1 MSSNWLLGTSIAALV
16 AAASLWVG
24 SANAEDAASAGAD
37 GGAQAT
43 ADANAGAQ
51 VQQAES
57 DEVVV
62 TVTGSR
68 VIKSNTKSP
77 TPITSVS
84 VAQMEATTPSDVPD
98 ALNKLPQIIG
108 GRTPRTQGNGS
119 NNNGGNVLAL
129 RNFGASRTLVLFNNH
144 RVAPNNQ
151 DGSVNVDILP
161 QILMKRV
168 DIVTGGASAVYGSDA
183 VSGVINFI
191 VDDKFNGFKYKLDA
205 GISKYGDGQEYQAAA
220 AWGTNLFDGRGHF
233 ETSLR
238 YRHQDEIPIS
248 ARPYGKNGQAWLL
261 TGNGTTAKP
270 FTNTPYARVITQPM
284 TGVVSCGTACTVNG
298 YTFLTAGNLTPLTHG
313 LPTNSGGIESG
324 GDGGYVKFG
333 TFRSGIEMKESFSR
347 FDYDFSD
354 TVHGYAQLSL
364 GQAGNKSDWVNT
376 VVSSSGSGRPKT
388 IFANNPYLSPA
399 TQALVGANIVCGTP
413 EAAGWN
419 CLPSS
424 PPTSVDRVS
433 YDGTVVPG
441 TTPPPPPNVPF
452 LAVPSYIW
460 NKIGGA
466 DAGPQGRVYKT
477 ISDQRDADFEAGL
490 NGTLG
495 GFEWDLYYSNS
506 NSRLTVS
513 NPNNTSNAKYLASL
527 DAVIAP
533 AGTKVN
539 GVDVSGSIVC
549 WVTTQPQYASLY
561 PGCVPTNITDP
572 NGPSVASYEYLRRE
586 THWTLTQTMQD
597 FGGSIG
603 GGLWGFGLPAGE
615 IKANLSFDA
624 RHQTYKMTTNAYP
637 TDFVDCTGLR
647 MCLANG
653 GVTGAPALWVQN
665 TNNPVNARNSVYET
679 ALEFN
684 IPLLKDVP
692 LADDLALDAAGR
704 YTKYSTF
711 KAVES
716 WKLGLDWHLNPT
728 VHIRATQS
736 VDIRA
741 PNLNDLYQ
749 PAGISST
756 GFTDLLTQSVNNTQL
771 QTSGNPNLTPEVA
784 RTATLGIVLTPSFLP
799 NFNISADYYSTV
811 MRNAIT
817 GINYSNTAI
826 QNLCLASAPAY
837 NSNFCSLAV
846 RPITNPSD
854 PNYKTAANF
863 PTKIFNS
870 PLNAANSKISGY
882 DIEAN
887 YTWQMPSI
895 PGRFAIRNLTSIQP
909 TNTTVNIPGTT
920 PQWAFQPRFRQ
931 TTFLSY
937 VNQDWSVAIQ
947 DQYIG
952 RAKMATSDNALNGNT
967 QNYVIPFLPS
977 MNVVDLT
984 ISKSVDLMGGKSEVY
999 LNVSN
1004 LGNTRAP
1011 LLPGNSGIPGLFYP
1025 TAGFED
1031 DMGRYFTVGIKGSF

>member
-1 MSSNWLLGTSIAALV
+1 MRMKNTYGQV
-16 AAASLWVG
+16 
-24 SANAEDAASAGAD
+24 ASASAFALAFALSTAPAHAADDTQGAKKD
-37 GGAQAT
+37 
-43 ADANAGAQ
+43 D
-51 VQQAES
+51 S
-57 DEVVV
+57 VVV

-68 VIKSNTKSP
+68 VIKSNAKSP
-77 TPITSVS
+77 TPITSITT
-84 VAQMEATTPSDVPD
+84 AQLEATTPSDVPD

-108 GRTPRTQGNGS
+108 GRTPRNQGNGA

-129 RNFGASRTLVLFNNH
+129 RNFGPSRTLVLFNGH

-151 DGSVNVDILP
+151 DGTVDVDILP

-183 VSGVINFI
+183 VSGVINFV
-191 VDDKFNGFKYKLDA
+191 VDDKFDGFKYKLDT
-205 GISKYGDGQEYQAAA
+205 GVSKYGDGREYQGAA
-220 AWGTNLFDGRGHF
+220 AWGTELFGGRGHF

-248 ARPYGKNGQAWLL
+248 ARPYGKDGQAWLL
-261 TGNGTTAKP
+261 TGNGSPSNP
-270 FTNTPYARVITQPM
+270 FTNTPYARVIGQPM
-284 TGVVSCGTACTVNG
+284 TGVVKCGSACPVDG
-298 YTFLTAGNLTPLTHG
+298 YTFLSAGNLTPLTHG
-313 LPTNSGGIESG
+313 IPSGSGGVETG

-333 TFRSGIEMKESFSR
+333 TFQSGVEMKEWFSR
-347 FDYDFSD
+347 FDYDLSD
-354 TVHGYAQLSL
+354 NVHGYAQLSL
-364 GQAGNKSDWVNT
+364 GQAGDKSDWVNT
-376 VVSSSGSGRPKT
+376 VVSSSGSGRPKY
-388 IFANNPYLSPA
+388 IAANNPYLSAA

-413 EAAGWN
+413 AAAGWN
-419 CLPSS
+419 CLPAT
-424 PPTSVDRVS
+424 PPTAANRVS
-433 YDGTVVPG
+433 FDGTVIPG
-441 TTPPPPPNVPF
+441 KTPPPPPTTPI

-460 NKIGGA
+460 NKVGGA

-477 ISDQRDADFEAGL
+477 ISDQRDMDFETGL
-490 NGTLG
+490 NGKLG
-495 GFEWDLYYSNS
+495 GFDWDLYASDS
-506 NSRLTVS
+506 SSHLTVS

-533 AGTKVN
+533 AGTIVN
-539 GVDVSGSIVC
+539 GVNLSGSIVC

-572 NGPSVASYEYLRRE
+572 NGPSTASYDYLRSE
-586 THWTLTQTMQD
+586 THWTLVQTMQD
-597 FGGSIG
+597 VGGSIG

-615 IKANLSFDA
+615 IKGNASFDA

-647 MCLANG
+647 FCLANG
-653 GVTGAPALWVQN
+653 GVNGAPALWVQN
-665 TNNPVNARNSVYET
+665 TNNPVNANNSVYEG

-692 LADDLALDAAGR
+692 LAQDLALDAAGR

-716 WKLGLDWHLNPT
+716 WKLGLDWHINST
-728 VHIRATQS
+728 FHVRGTQS

-771 QTSGNPNLTPEVA
+771 QSSGNPHLTPEIA
-784 RTATLGIVLTPSFLP
+784 RTETLGIVFTPSFIP
-799 NFNISADYYSTV
+799 NFNLSVDYYKTD

-817 GINYSNTAI
+817 GINYSSTTI
-826 QNLCLASAPAY
+826 QNLCLASAPNY
-837 NSNFCSLAV
+837 TSNFCSLAV
-846 RPITNPSD
+846 RPITNPQD

-863 PTKIFNS
+863 PSKIFNA
-870 PLNAANSKISGY
+870 PLNAASTKIDGY

-887 YTWQMPSI
+887 YAWQMSGV
-895 PGRFAIRNLTSIQP
+895 PGRFALRNLTSIAP

-920 PQWAFQPRFRQ
+920 PQWGFQPKYRS
-931 TTFLSY
+931 TTLLSWI
-937 VNQDWSVAIQ
+937 NQDWTVDVQ

-952 RAKMATSDNALNGNT
+952 RAKMASSDNALNGNT
-967 QNYVIPFLPS
+967 QNYVIPYLPS

-984 ISKSVDLMGGKSEVY
+984 VSKAFRFHGGRSEFY
-999 LNVSN
+999 LNISN

-1025 TAGFED
+1025 TAGFES
-1031 DMGRYFTVGIKGSF
+1031 DMGRYFTFGIKGQF

>member
-1 MSSNWLLGTSIAALV
+1 MAVLI
-16 AAASLWVG
+16 AAASLSV
-24 SANAEDAASAGAD
+24 ASARAEVSGDKAD
-37 GGAQAT
+37 AQAT
-43 ADANAGAQ
+43 DTQATSGA
-51 VQQAES
+51 AAKPAKS
-57 DEVVV
+57 DDVVV
-62 TVTGSR
+62 VVTGSR
-68 VIKSNTKSP
+68 VIKSNAKSP

-108 GRTPRTQGNGS
+108 GRTPRSQGNGA

-129 RNFGASRTLVLFNNH
+129 RNFGPSRTLVLFNGH

-151 DGSVNVDILP
+151 DGTVNVDILP

-183 VSGVINFI
+183 VSGVINFVI
-191 VDDKFNGFKYKLDA
+191 DDKFNGFKYKVDA
-205 GISKYGDGQEYQAAA
+205 GISKYGDGQEYQASA
-220 AWGTNLFDGRGHF
+220 AWGTKLFDGRGHF
-233 ETSLR
+233 ETSFR
-238 YRHQDEIPIS
+238 YRNQAEIPIS

-261 TGNGTTAKP
+261 TGNGSPTNP

-284 TGVVSCGTACTVNG
+284 TGVISCGSACPING
-298 YTFLTAGNLTPLTHG
+298 YTFLSAGNASPLTHG
-313 LPTNSGGIESG
+313 IPSGSGGVESG

-333 TFRSGIEMKESFSR
+333 TFRSGVEMKENFSR

-354 TVHGYAQLSL
+354 NVHGYAQLSL
-364 GQAGNKSDWVNT
+364 AQAGNKSDWVNT
-376 VVSSSGSGRPKT
+376 VVSSSGSGRPKYISST
-388 IFANNPYLSPA
+388 NPYLSSA
-399 TQALVGANIVCGTP
+399 TQALAGAGITCGTP
-413 EAAGWN
+413 AATGYI
-419 CLPSS
+419 CLPST
-424 PPTSVDRVS
+424 PPTAANRVS
-433 YDGTVVPG
+433 FDGTVVPG
-441 TTPPPPPNVPF
+441 TTPPPPPTNPV

-460 NKIGGA
+460 NKISGA

-477 ISDQRDADFEAGL
+477 ISDQRDLDFETGL
-490 NGTLG
+490 NGTAG
-495 GFEWDLYYSNS
+495 GFDWDIFYSNS
-506 NSRLTVS
+506 TSRLTVS

-533 AGTKVN
+533 PNTIVN
-539 GVDVSGSIVC
+539 GQNLSGSIVC
-549 WVTTQPQYASLY
+549 WVSTQPQYASLY
-561 PGCVPTNITDP
+561 PGCVPTNIVDP
-572 NGPSVASYEYLRRE
+572 NGPSAASYEYLRQE
-586 THWTLTQTMQD
+586 THWTLAQSMQD
-597 FGGSIG
+597 LGGSIG

-615 IKANLSFDA
+615 IKANASFDV

-647 MCLANG
+647 FCLANG
-653 GVTGAPALWVQN
+653 GANGAPALWVQN
-665 TNNPVNARNSVYET
+665 TNNPVNAHNDVYET

-692 LADDLALDAAGR
+692 LAQDLSLDAAGR
-704 YTKYSTF
+704 FTKYSTF

-716 WKLGLDWHLNPT
+716 WKLGLDWHLNST
-728 VHIRATQS
+728 FHVRGTQS

-771 QTSGNPNLTPEVA
+771 QTSGNSHLTPEVA
-784 RTATLGIVLTPSFLP
+784 RTATLGVVFTPDFIP
-799 NFNISADYYSTV
+799 NFNLSVDYYSTA

-817 GINYSNTAI
+817 GISYNSTTI
-826 QNLCLASAPAY
+826 QNLCLASAPTY
-837 NSNFCSLAV
+837 TSNFCSLAV
-846 RPITNPSD
+846 RPITNPTD

-863 PTKIFNS
+863 PSKIFNS
-870 PLNAANSKISGY
+870 PLNAASTKIQGY

-887 YTWQMPSI
+887 YAWRVSWI
-895 PGRFAIRNLTSIQP
+895 PGRFALRNLTSIQP
-909 TNTTVNIPGTT
+909 TNTTINIPGTT
-920 PQWAFQPRFRQ
+920 PQWAFQPKLRQ

-937 VNQDWSVAIQ
+937 VNEDWTVAVQ

-952 RAKMATSDNALNGNT
+952 RARMATSDNALNGNT
-967 QNYVIPFLPS
+967 QNYVIPYLPS
-977 MNVVDLT
+977 MNVVDMT
-984 ISKSVDLMGGKSEVY
+984 ISKSIKFMGGKSELY
-999 LNVSN
+999 LNISN

-1031 DMGRYFTVGIKGSF
+1031 DMGRYFTVGLKGQF